1 MSSTLTP
8 ATGNTL
14 APTGDPAPVVQAV
27 LASITA
33 GRPPETYLRITEH
46 RPDGGAK
53 IWHAWTEGGQPLGD
67 QVDQHAL
74 AAGLD
79 AADWLHIG
87 ELHSER
93 SSRGRF
99 DTEAFPLRP
108 ILASVRNGE
117 RCPDHR
123 RAGVQSF
130 LDAAA
135 RQVGRRPVPGIPR
148 WLGVGPA
155 LVNRK
160 TP

>member
-1 MSSTLTP
+1 MTTSTLTP
-8 ATGNTL
+8 AALTS
-14 APTGDPAPVVQAV
+14 TGDQAPVIRAV
-27 LASITA
+27 LDSITS
-33 GRPPETYLRITEH
+33 GHPPETYLRIVEH

-53 IWHAWTEGGQPLGD
+53 VWHAWTEGGQPLGD
-67 QVDQHAL
+67 HVDRLAL
-74 AAGLD
+74 TTGLD

-87 ELHSER
+87 DLHSVH

-108 ILASVRNGE
+108 ILASVRDGE
-117 RCPDHR
+117 RCPDER

-130 LDAAA
+130 LDVAA
-135 RQVGRRPVPGIPR
+135 RQAGQRPVPGIPR

>member
-1 MSSTLTP
+1 MPTSTLTP
-8 ATGNTL
+8 GAL
-14 APTGDPAPVVQAV
+14 APTGDPAPVLHAV
-27 LASITA
+27 LDSITA
-33 GRPPETYLRITEH
+33 GHPPETYLRITEH

-67 QVDQHAL
+67 HVDQHAL
-74 AAGLD
+74 ATSLD

-87 ELHSER
+87 ELYSER

-117 RCPDHR
+117 RCPDDR
-123 RAGVQSF
+123 RAGVQRV

-135 RQVGRRPVPGIPR
+135 RQTGRHPVPGIPR

-155 LVNRK
+155 LVTRK